1 MEILK
6 YKVGSKKKEIEI
18 IELGWKDYCKS
29 TDIGFKLQNPNG
41 SIFTD
46 MAEFVML
53 YTGKKEQ
60 DMMDWKSAC
69 INQAEFNDEIALVFT
84 EITKYLNSKKK

>member
-1 MEILK
+1 MEKIE

-46 MAEFVML
+46 MTDFVML
-53 YTGKKEQ
+53 YTGKKDQ
-60 DMMDWKSAC
+60 DMMEWKSSC
-69 INQAEFNDEIALVFT
+69 KNQAEFNDEIALVFA
-84 EITKYLNSKKK
+84 EITKYLTSKKK